1 MAHRD
6 TARTARAMRQ
16 EVEDLKRQLAPIAA
30 SIDSAITA
38 GGADAKRIVADK
50 ARVFLVLATEWVD
63 NLAHDAAE
71 TAGAVAADTAQTARD
86 IAADGVACLEDS
98 IRQRPLTAA
107 ASAFVLGWF
116 SAHCL
121 SRRR

>member
-6 TARTARAMRQ
+6 TARTARAMRR

-38 GGADAKRIVADK
+38 GGTDAKRIVADK
-50 ARVFLVLATEWVD
+50 ARVFLGLATAWVD
-63 NLAHDAAE
+63 TLAHDAAE

-86 IAADGVACLEDS
+86 IAADGVACLEET

-107 ASAFVLGWF
+107 ASAFALGWL